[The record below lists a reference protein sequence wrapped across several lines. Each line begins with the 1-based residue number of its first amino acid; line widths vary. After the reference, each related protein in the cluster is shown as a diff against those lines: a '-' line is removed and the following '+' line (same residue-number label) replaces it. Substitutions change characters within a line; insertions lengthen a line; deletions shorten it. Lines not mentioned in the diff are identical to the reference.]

1 MEEERTRLQKIVL
14 LSLAVMTLAFGILTG
29 VSKLHPGVQFGGTLF
44 QPAQTAEKMTYT
56 GRLRGEKVTIS
67 VWTEGADVTVVTCE
81 TEGWGSNVYRVEYP
95 LDPIRAADG
104 FQKGEMVDGIRILKD
119 GKVLFEGGYDPE
131 GPMDVAAWYD
141 LDGRW
146 ESESFYASVSTGSAV
161 QSDSLALDKGN
172 VMYFASGPELTARG
186 SWMLYFVMVF
196 FSGLLALD
204 AAFPLTLF
212 RLRYCCDVRDPE
224 PSDFYLIT
232 QRIGW
237 VVCFVL
243 ILFGYI
249 WALRSLP

>member
-14 LSLAVMTLAFGILTG
+14 LSLAVMTLAFGILIG
-29 VSKLHPGVQFGGTLF
+29 VSKFHPGVQFGGTLF

-56 GRLRGEKVTIS
+56 GKLRGEKVTIS

-81 TEGWGSNVYRVEYP
+81 TEERGSNVYRVEYP

-131 GPMDVAAWYD
+131 GPMDVAVWYD

-161 QSDSLALDKGN
+161 QSDSLALD
-172 VMYFASGPELTARG
+172 
-186 SWMLYFVMVF
+186 
-196 FSGLLALD
+196 
-204 AAFPLTLF
+204 AAFPLALF

>member
-14 LSLAVMTLAFGILTG
+14 ISLAVMTLAFGILTA
-29 VSKLHPGVQFGGTLF
+29 VSKLHPGVQFGGTLL
-44 QPAQTAEKMTYT
+44 QPVQTAEEVTYT
-56 GRLRGEKVTIS
+56 GKLHGKKVSIS
-67 VWTEGADVTVVTCE
+67 VRTESTAVTVITCE

-131 GPMDVAAWYD
+131 GPMDAAVWYD
-141 LDGRW
+141 PDGRW
-146 ESESFYASVSTGSAV
+146 ESESFYASVSTGSTV
-161 QSDSLALDKGN
+161 QSDPMTLDKQD
-172 VMYFASGPELTARG
+172 VMYFAGGPERTARG
-186 SWMLYFVMVF
+186 SWLLYFVMVF

-204 AAFPLTLF
+204 AAFPLTMF
-212 RLRYCCDVRDPE
+212 QLRHCCDVRDPE
-224 PSDFYLIT
+224 PSDFYLIM

-237 VVCFVL
+237 AVFPVL
-243 ILFGYI
+243 LLFGYI

>member
-56 GRLRGEKVTIS
+56 GKLRGEKVTIS

-131 GPMDVAAWYD
+131 GPWMWRPGMTWTAGGNPNRFMPLSAPAALCSLIHW
-141 LDGRW
+141 RW
-146 ESESFYASVSTGSAV
+146 TRGMSCTLPA
-161 QSDSLALDKGN
+161 
-172 VMYFASGPELTARG
+172 ARN
-186 SWMLYFVMVF
+186 
-196 FSGLLALD
+196 
-204 AAFPLTLF
+204 
-212 RLRYCCDVRDPE
+212 
-224 PSDFYLIT
+224 
-232 QRIGW
+232 
-237 VVCFVL
+237 
-243 ILFGYI
+243 
-249 WALRSLP
+249 